1 MVERIVFALS
11 AFFFGMATAI
21 YAIENAQEE
30 LTIVKQMV
38 EAKPALGILTLSAL
52 IFFVL
57 GAIIVAYI
65 VGHVSDAP
73 QRKRTIKRAE
83 KRASQ

>member
-1 MVERIVFALS
+1 MVERIVFAVS
-11 AFFFGMATAI
+11 AFLFGTAAAL

-30 LTIVKQMV
+30 LTIIKQMV
-38 EAKPALGILTLSAL
+38 EAKPALGILALSVL
-52 IFFVL
+52 ILFGI

-65 VGHVSDAP
+65 IGHVSDAP